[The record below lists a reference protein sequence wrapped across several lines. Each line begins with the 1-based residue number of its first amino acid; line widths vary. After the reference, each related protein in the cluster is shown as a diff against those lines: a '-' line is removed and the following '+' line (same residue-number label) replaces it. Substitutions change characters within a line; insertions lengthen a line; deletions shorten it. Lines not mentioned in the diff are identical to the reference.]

1 MGKATASDTTRASRR
16 IIERPR
22 LTRLLTE
29 SESRVMLLVAPA
41 GYGKTTL
48 AREWLRDREHVW
60 YQATPA
66 SSDVAALALGLA
78 GCATDVVAAASDDLR
93 AQLKVAPDPAT
104 APDAIAD
111 ELASALRAWP
121 PTTRLVIDDYQHLVE
136 SAAAER
142 LIELL
147 VSRTSIPFLI
157 ASRERPS
164 WITAKKLL
172 YGDVREL
179 GRTELAMTR
188 EEASA
193 TLKNAGN
200 EMPGLVSLAEGWPAV
215 IGLAALLPAA
225 SHLDNAEVPETLHE
239 FFAEELY
246 QGLDPNLKWSLAQLA
261 LAPSIDERV
270 IRNVFGDDGPRVLS
284 RADRCGFLSRSSR
297 GYEMHPLLRQFLRT
311 KIPEFDD
318 IDVKR
323 TASSL
328 AHAYMACSL
337 WDEAI
342 SVADECVL
350 DEIVLRVLEDALES
364 VLSEGRVAT
373 VERWLQLARRSAPTA
388 SAVRLAEIEVA
399 FRTGQVAAARQ
410 DAQQLARSTR
420 VADPFASRIFL
431 RAGQIAHLDDRL
443 DEAVELLG
451 KAEEAAATPAD
462 ARQAVWSRF
471 VSLTDLDER
480 EAAEN
485 ALETLEELPPLGVD
499 DLLRASQARLQ
510 SALRWGGVPAAL
522 DAAARTL
529 SLVDQS
535 EDPFVRT
542 GFLQTY
548 GISLILSARYD
559 EAATIAQRE
568 IDEAQRCRLDWVLP
582 HALEMQASAAVGC
595 RDFRTALKT
604 LNRVRELAA
613 GNAHTELN
621 VDVLKARVHLCNGAP
636 DRAVSLL
643 EGRDGAATSPGMH
656 GDFLATLGTSLIC
669 ANRIADGL
677 ALLDRAEDVT
687 THLEARTLSAF
698 GRAIATHLSSRQ
710 PELHVSA
717 LNRACAVADETGNFD
732 AFVTSYRAFP
742 ALLKTLAN
750 MRDAAPQFAALAR
763 TVDRNLADSFGL
775 AKATRRRQVG
785 ELLTRREREVLEL
798 VKQGLS
804 NRQIARTLWISEST
818 VKVHIRHVFEK
829 LGAHSRTEAAAMAAD
844 VL

>member
-1 MGKATASDTTRASRR
+1 
-16 IIERPR
+16 
-22 LTRLLTE
+22 
-29 SESRVMLLVAPA
+29 MLLVAPA

-78 GCATDVVAAASDDLR
+78 NSAAELVGARLDDLR
-93 AQLKVAPDPAT
+93 AHLKVAPDPAT
-104 APDAIAD
+104 ATAAVAD
-111 ELASALRAWP
+111 ELASALAGW
-121 PTTRLVIDDYQHLVE
+121 PTTARLVIDDYQHLVE

-147 VSRTSIPFLI
+147 VSQTSVPFLI

-172 YGDVREL
+172 YGDVREV

-193 TLKNAGN
+193 TLQNAGD

-215 IGLAALLPAA
+215 IGLAALLPNA
-225 SHLDNAEVPETLHE
+225 SHLDSAEVPETLHE

-246 QGLDPNLKWSLAQLA
+246 QGLDPSLKWSLAQLA

-270 IRNVFGDDGPRVLS
+270 IRGVFDDEVGRLLS
-284 RADRCGFLSRSSR
+284 RADRCGFLSKSLR
-297 GYEMHPLLRQFLRT
+297 GYEMHPLLRQFLHT
-311 KIPEFDD
+311 KIPEFDAAA
-318 IDVKR
+318 VSK

-328 AHAYMACSL
+328 AHAYMECSL
-337 WDEAI
+337 WDDAI
-342 SVADECVL
+342 SVAEECGLNEV
-350 DEIVLRVLEDALES
+350 VLEVLEQALES

-373 VERWLQLARRSAPTA
+373 VERWLQLARVSAPTA

-399 FRTGQVAAARQ
+399 FRTGHVAAARE
-410 DAQQLARSTR
+410 DARQLARSTGI
-420 VADPFASRIFL
+420 ADPFASRIYL

-443 DEAVELLG
+443 DEAVELFG
-451 KAEEAAATPAD
+451 QAQEAAVTPAD
-462 ARQAVWSRF
+462 VRQAVWSRF
-471 VSLTDLDER
+471 VSLTDLDDR
-480 EAAEN
+480 QAAEE
-485 ALETLEELPPLGVD
+485 ALRTLEELPPLAVD

-529 SLVDQS
+529 SLVDHS

-559 EAATIAQRE
+559 EATSIAERE
-568 IDEAQRCRLDWVLP
+568 IEEAQRFHLDWVLP
-582 HALEMQASAAVGC
+582 HALEMQASAAVGR
-595 RDFRTALKT
+595 RDFQTALKT

-621 VDVLKARVHLCNGAP
+621 VDVLKARIHLCSGAAE
-636 DRAVSLL
+636 RSVALL

-669 ANRIADGL
+669 ANRIDEGL
-677 ALLDRAEDVT
+677 AWLDLAEDVT

-698 GRAIATHLSSRQ
+698 GRAIAKHLSSN
-710 PELHVSA
+710 EADVHVAA
-717 LNRACAVADETGNFD
+717 LGEACAVASETGNFD

-742 ALLKTLAN
+742 ALLRTLASIG
-750 MRDAAPQFAALAR
+750 DAVLQFAALAR
-763 TVDRNLADSFGL
+763 DVDRGLADSFGL
-775 AKATRRRQVG
+775 ATPTRRRQVG

-798 VKQGLS
+798 VRQGLS

-829 LGAHSRTEAAAMAAD
+829 LGARSRTEAAAMAGD